1 MPIPRLSPMIPGM
14 ISVMIKVAIPV
25 NLGNLGNP
33 AIPANPENPVN
44 LEDPVSPANPANPA
58 RNLKV
63 APTRLPLRIPTIIPM
78 KAVPSDS

>member
-1 MPIPRLSPMIPGM
+1 
-14 ISVMIKVAIPV
+14 MIKV
-25 NLGNLGNP
+25 
-33 AIPANPENPVN
+33 AIPANPENPAN

-63 APTRLPLRIPTIIPM
+63 APTRLPLRILTTIPI